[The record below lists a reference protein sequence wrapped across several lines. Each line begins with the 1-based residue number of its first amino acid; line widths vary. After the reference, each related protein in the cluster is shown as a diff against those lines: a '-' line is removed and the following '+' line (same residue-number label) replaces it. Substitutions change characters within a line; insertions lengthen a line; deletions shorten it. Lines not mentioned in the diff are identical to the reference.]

1 MGRSEESYGETPE
14 ATCEGAGFYRT
25 SVLRHYD
32 WWVHGVSN
40 ALIWRVPTGELTQL
54 YRQNMTAC
62 HLEVGVGTGKF
73 LSKALSREW
82 GGELL
87 LVDGSHDCLEWATR
101 RLKRQGI
108 QVASSLQVDLSSP
121 ASTMIALEPKFQS
134 AGLNYVLHCLSG
146 QTAKDRAVQF
156 VRRRLCP
163 TGALFG
169 STLIGTPSTPFLPA
183 RWLETR
189 YQNLGIFNNQN
200 DSVESVRQLFDNH
213 FEDVSCR
220 QYGRAV
226 FFRAAIPKAD

>member
-1 MGRSEESYGETPE
+1 MERSEESYGETQE

-101 RLKRQGI
+101 RLERQGI
-108 QVASSLQVDLSSP
+108 QVASS
-121 ASTMIALEPKFQS
+121 
-134 AGLNYVLHCLSG
+134 
-146 QTAKDRAVQF
+146 
-156 VRRRLCP
+156 
-163 TGALFG
+163 
-169 STLIGTPSTPFLPA
+169 
-183 RWLETR
+183 
-189 YQNLGIFNNQN
+189 
-200 DSVESVRQLFDNH
+200 
-213 FEDVSCR
+213 
-220 QYGRAV
+220 
-226 FFRAAIPKAD
+226 